1 MFSKTTPPNLEDRAR
16 VLGGS
21 GRFWEVLGG
30 SGRFWEVLV
39 RSCKDETKLPEP
51 PGCLEHSSVGHWH
64 VFGTHFLTK
73 VTVNSATSVNSDML
87 QLTYPLVMS
96 K

>member
-16 VLGGS
+16 
-21 GRFWEVLGG
+21 VLGG

-64 VFGTHFLTK
+64 VFDANALFDQSHRKLRNLRK
-73 VTVNSATSVNSDML
+73 L
-87 QLTYPLVMS
+87 
-96 K
+96 